1 MFYKDKK
8 VLVTGGTGF
17 IGRHIVGELLK
28 QGARVRVPIHKRHL
42 SPEDKNIEVIPA
54 DLNQPQDCLTVL
66 DGVDYIIHA
75 AGGVGFAG
83 ASKLDAMQTIL
94 LNLILTSR
102 MLYAAWQSG
111 AERFLMLG
119 SSTVYPAYEHPVK
132 EEEAWSGPVHPSYL
146 GYGWMKR
153 YLEKLAEYVAANSKL
168 KVILLRPTAVYGPG
182 DNFDPKTCHVIPA
195 LIYRAMAK
203 EDPFVVWGSGNE
215 VRDFIHVADVAKAS
229 LLALQKCITNDP
241 VNIGYGKEV
250 TIKEAVG
257 IILKSC
263 GHGRAEVIFDRTKP
277 VAIPVRMV
285 DTSKA
290 KELLG
295 FQAEISPEEGLG
307 DTVEWY
313 KSHYQK
319 G

>member
-1 MFYKDKK
+1 MFYKGKK

-28 QGARVRVPIHKRHL
+28 QGAMLRVPIHSQRLALK
-42 SPEDKNIEVIPA
+42 DKNIEVMPA
-54 DLNQPQDCLTVL
+54 DLSQPQDCLAVL
-66 DGVDYIIHA
+66 DGVDYVIHA

-83 ASKLDAMQTIL
+83 ATKLDAMQTIL
-94 LNLILTSR
+94 LNLVLTSR

-111 AERFLMLG
+111 TERFLMLG

-132 EEEAWSGPVHPSYL
+132 EEEAWSGPVHPAYL

-153 YLEKLAEYVAANSKL
+153 YLEKLAEYVATNSKL
-168 KVILLRPTAVYGPG
+168 KIILLRPTAVYGPG

-195 LIYRAMAK
+195 LIHRAMVK
-203 EDPFVVWGSGNE
+203 EDPFVVWGSGDE
-215 VRDFIHVADVAKAS
+215 VRDFIHVADLARAS
-229 LLALQKCITNDP
+229 LLALQKCITNGP
-241 VNIGYGKEV
+241 VNIGYGEAV
-250 TIKEAVG
+250 TIKEAVK
-257 IILKSC
+257 IILESC
-263 GHGRAEVIFDRTKP
+263 GHGRAKVIFDRRKP

-285 DTSKA
+285 DTAKA

-295 FQAEISPEEGLG
+295 FQAEISPKEGLT

-313 KSHYQK
+313 RSHYQR